1 MPLFKRV
8 DQLPAAT
15 GVTGSD
21 FLILSRPS
29 GPTGT
34 VGTRAATLSQ
44 LLTFL
49 NTNGGATGPTGSAGV
64 PGAAST
70 VTGPAGASVT
80 GPTGV
85 AGSQGERGDTGPA
98 GVAGSNGSAGAAGE
112 RGDTGPT
119 GAVGSQGPQG
129 DAGAASTVTGP
140 TGASG
145 VAGSNGAAG
154 EQGATGPAYQT
165 TVTGVSLSGT
175 GTYNPLTLDGA
186 FDVYYLTLATGAA
199 IQALSI
205 TGPTGTTKQFL
216 VIGTTGAA
224 TFNHATGANANAQF
238 AVPWAGSVVAPVNG
252 GNVVAQYDGTQWRV
266 I

>member
-21 FLILSRPS
+21 FIILSRPS

-49 NTNGGATGPTGSAGV
+49 NTNGGATGPTGSSGAA
-64 PGAAST
+64 GAAST
-70 VTGPAGASVT
+70 VTGPAGAS
-80 GPTGV
+80 
-85 AGSQGERGDTGPA
+85 
-98 GVAGSNGSAGAAGE
+98 
-112 RGDTGPT
+112 
-119 GAVGSQGPQG
+119 
-129 DAGAASTVTGP
+129 
-140 TGASG
+140 G

-154 EQGATGPAYQT
+154 SQGPTGPAYQT

-205 TGPTGTTKQFL
+205 TGPTGTTKQF
-216 VIGTTGAA
+216 VNIGTTGAA
-224 TFNHATGANANAQF
+224 TFNHATGANANARF
-238 AVPWAGSVVAPVNG
+238 AVPWLGSVVAPANG
-252 GNVVAQYDGTQWRV
+252 GNVVAQYDGNQWRV

>member
-49 NTNGGATGPTGSAGV
+49 EDNGGATGPTGA
-64 PGAAST
+64 
-70 VTGPAGASVT
+70 
-80 GPTGV
+80 
-85 AGSQGERGDTGPA
+85 
-98 GVAGSNGSAGAAGE
+98 
-112 RGDTGPT
+112 T
-119 GAVGSQGPQG
+119 GA
-129 DAGAASTVTGP
+129 AGAASTVTGP
-140 TGASG
+140 TGVAGAAGATGSNGSAGATGPTGAAGAAGSDGAAGSG
-145 VAGSNGAAG
+145 GPTGPTGAAGAAGSNGTNGTNGTNGDAGAAG
-154 EQGATGPAYQT
+154 ATGATGPVYAPS
-165 TVTGVSLSGT
+165 VTGVSLSGT
-175 GTYNPLTLDGA
+175 GTYNPLTLDDA

-216 VIGTTGAA
+216 NIGTTGAA
-224 TFNHATGANANAQF
+224 TFNHATGSNANARF
-238 AVPWAGSVVAPVNG
+238 AVPWAGSVVAPTGG